1 MCDIYSFP
9 LIYFIYIYTW
19 QRLSIPPRSAG
30 TGACDQ
36 VNKMQSNTMMC
47 MVLLQKNEK

>member
-19 QRLSIPPRSAG
+19 QRLSIPTRSAG
-30 TGACDQ
+30 TGACDKVGIVQ
-36 VNKMQSNTMMC
+36 RNPVLC
-47 MVLLQKNEK
+47 MVLLQKKDK